1 MHVVHAG
8 RPWQVWQSNIP
19 VEHQPRYSGTVV
31 DCKYASILGH
41 YNKWYIVDLCIM
53 PTLPSTSTELEPVDP
68 IEEVQESILND
79 MSEVFAESIEI
90 SNYGAFQTH
99 DTTTSGYYIVQWT
112 STPYVLDEPYIC
124 HEYSPPQVIPEGTYV
139 CRASFLNPMGP
150 SSFWYHEPPTTLPV
164 MVKMKQV
171 IHANLTFQE
180 ITPIHRLPQRF
191 VGYKNMNPR
200 HLIESQHDTM
210 LQEISRREILEYT
223 EDAYNVE
230 EISDDESTILS
241 SDTDGSL

>member
-1 MHVVHAG
+1 
-8 RPWQVWQSNIP
+8 
-19 VEHQPRYSGTVV
+19 
-31 DCKYASILGH
+31 
-41 YNKWYIVDLCIM
+41 
-53 PTLPSTSTELEPVDP
+53 
-68 IEEVQESILND
+68 
-79 MSEVFAESIEI
+79 
-90 SNYGAFQTH
+90 
-99 DTTTSGYYIVQWT
+99 
-112 STPYVLDEPYIC
+112 
-124 HEYSPPQVIPEGTYV
+124 
-139 CRASFLNPMGP
+139 MGP

-223 EDAYNVE
+223 EDSYNVE